1 MCANERLLLRSFY
14 DVISKKSNQKNG
26 EELTALAVDDM
37 AHNTATKTL
46 RDFLLSTARAIVQF
60 SSGALNLI
68 FVVCAALRLN
78 IKQTT
83 GNYEVF

>member
-1 MCANERLLLRSFY
+1 
-14 DVISKKSNQKNG
+14 
-26 EELTALAVDDM
+26 M

-46 RDFLLSTARAIVQF
+46 RDFILSTARAIVQF

-83 GNYEVF
+83 GNYDVFFDYKVCTLLKNSLPGGKLVRFKSLNQLRKIFKNV